1 MNNEILHYLC
11 EDNQIF
17 IQLVTNKQAVYNIGS
32 TIRNFRIFTIYNDHL
47 IAAESVKI
55 VVIYVSYFAN
65 SPWMDVIFNKVGVLF
80 VLAVRCTVL

>member
-32 TIRNFRIFTIYNDHL
+32 TIRNFRIFTIDNDHL
-47 IAAESVKI
+47 IATASVKI
-55 VVIYVSYFAN
+55 VAIYAGYFAN
-65 SPWMDVIFNKVGVLF
+65 SPWMDVIFNVS
-80 VLAVRCTVL
+80 AITVL